1 MKIEILT
8 AYDMKTVSSNNSC
21 CSKSEQQSEYDL
33 HAESKYFLIC
43 KSCFWCASCL
53 NMSNMITRCPMCDNN
68 DVGLLDILL
77 ISPNYV
83 NKIDYGKNVELL

>member
-1 MKIEILT
+1 
-8 AYDMKTVSSNNSC
+8 
-21 CSKSEQQSEYDL
+21 
-33 HAESKYFLIC
+33 
-43 KSCFWCASCL
+43 
-53 NMSNMITRCPMCDNN
+53 MCDNN